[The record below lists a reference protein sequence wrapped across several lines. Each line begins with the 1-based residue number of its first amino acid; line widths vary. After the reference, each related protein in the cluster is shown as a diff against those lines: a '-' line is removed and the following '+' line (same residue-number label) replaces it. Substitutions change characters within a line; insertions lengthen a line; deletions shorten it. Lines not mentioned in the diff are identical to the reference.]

1 MEVCFSLLL
10 FLLPLTS
17 ASCFGRDAHFK
28 KSKAP
33 IIVQPNRADPT
44 KILVSWD
51 QAIERPQCV
60 DRYWVRVWPEGT
72 EMSLG
77 GRHLVNET
85 DQAKKQVVLTKTVS
99 IEPCV
104 NYRILVELE
113 ELDKVSG
120 KDLEKT
126 SEAKFRSTAKAS
138 IPKPLT
144 SDMVHTSYFW
154 DPVRK
159 VLDLAKAV
167 VSLKAS
173 AVTFPNCLDYLQIT
187 GAEVLATG
195 GPRLSSVSKST
206 RGLSNNHM
214 KKRCQLESTAYTG
227 AGRPEVIPGVRSWPD
242 CSRHCSTKANCKAWT
257 WGRRSARPGAALQC
271 TTMQSFTGRRPDSH
285 MVSGPR
291 DCLPSQAGPSI
302 SVGVASTLPARVPA
316 SPSYASVA
324 GGSSSRSSSPSRSST
339 ATTSFSNLLPRTRK
353 GAARMVGPIKLNP
366 PYLKQTIDITVPVED
381 CAGYMFHLQIY
392 GGSKKIGEL
401 PSISLP
407 ALADLPGFVP
417 APVTSVV
424 AVSFSTAGVPIYKVN
439 PESGVPLSC
448 LPAYF
453 EAYDA
458 YAQRVDHEVSWVEG
472 EEKRVENL
480 ANTSADSHL
489 PAAQDELL
497 KAHGCTCS
505 SPNLKLSTTDAN
517 VLKKEKAIKQIGSYS
532 FAGMHGGH
540 PFYKRRAT
548 TTNPTSSSTTRNT
561 SAPPT
566 QDDPVFLYYVP
577 SKQQWVF
584 GTSLGSTSGLF
595 FGTVEKSPA
604 KCPGDSNSRG
614 GWQTATGSF
623 GRWKANSKVSVECET
638 KI

>member
-1 MEVCFSLLL
+1 MRV
-10 FLLPLTS
+10 LLPLLLLPMASVS

-28 KSKAP
+28 KAKAP
-33 IIVQPNRADPT
+33 VVVQPNRADPT
-44 KILVSWD
+44 KILVSWE

-72 EMSLG
+72 EMALG
-77 GRHLVNET
+77 SRHLVNET
-85 DQAKKQVVLTKTVS
+85 DPAKKQVVLTKTVA
-99 IEPCV
+99 IEPCI

-126 SEAKFRSTAKAS
+126 SEANFRSTATSS
-138 IPKPLT
+138 IAKPLT
-144 SDMVHTSYFW
+144 SDMAHTSYLW

-159 VLDLAKAV
+159 VLDLTKAV
-167 VSLKAS
+167 VSLRAS
-173 AVTFPNCLDYLQIT
+173 AVTYPNCLDYLQVT

-195 GPRLSSVSKST
+195 GPRLSSVSRSATT
-206 RGLSNNHM
+206 RGLSNNHISQ
-214 KKRCQLESTAYTG
+214 RCQEESTAYRG
-227 AGRPEVIPGVRSWPD
+227 ATRPEVVPSVESWPA
-242 CSRHCSTKANCKAWT
+242 CSRHCSAKPSCKAWT
-257 WGRRSARPGAALQC
+257 WGRRSARPGTALQC
-271 TTMQSFTGRRPDSH
+271 TTMQGFSGSTSDSH

-291 DCLPSQAGPSI
+291 DCQPSQTSPAI
-302 SVGVASTLPARVPA
+302 SVGGASTLPARAP
-316 SPSYASVA
+316 SRPSYSSVA
-324 GGSSSRSSSPSRSST
+324 GGSASRSRSPSRSPS
-339 ATTSFSNLLPRTRK
+339 APISFSNLLPRTRS
-353 GAARMVGPIKLNP
+353 GSARMVGPIKLNP

-401 PSISLP
+401 ASISLP
-407 ALADLPGFVP
+407 ALANLPTFVP

-424 AVSFSTAGVPIYKVN
+424 AVSYSTSGVPIYKVN

-453 EAYDA
+453 EACDA
-458 YAQRVDHEVSWVEG
+458 YAQRVDQEVSWVKE
-472 EEKRVENL
+472 EEKRVGEL
-480 ANTSADSHL
+480 AKSDALLTG
-489 PAAQDELL
+489 AQDELL

-505 SPNLKLSTTDAN
+505 SPSLKLSTSDAK
-517 VLKKEKAIKQIGSYS
+517 VLKKEKALSQIGSYA

-540 PFYKRRAT
+540 PFYKKKPNTPTPAST
-548 TTNPTSSSTTRNT
+548 TSSR
-561 SAPPT
+561 
-566 QDDPVFLYYVP
+566 QEDPVFLYYLP

-584 GTSLGSTSGLF
+584 GSKLATTSGLF
-595 FGTVEKSPA
+595 FGSVENSAA

-623 GRWKANSKVSVECET
+623 GRWKANSKVNVECET

>member
-1 MEVCFSLLL
+1 MQI
-10 FLLPLTS
+10 LLPLLLLLPMQAS

-28 KSKAP
+28 PAKAP
-33 IIVQPNRADPT
+33 VVLQPNRADPT

-51 QAIERPQCV
+51 QAVERPQCV

-77 GRHLVNET
+77 ARHLVNET
-85 DQAKKQVVLTKTVS
+85 DPAKKQVVLTKTVT

-120 KDLEKT
+120 RDLEKT
-126 SEAKFRSTAKAS
+126 TEANFRSTATSS

-144 SDMVHTSYFW
+144 ADMAHTSYLW

-159 VLDLAKAV
+159 VLDLTKAV
-167 VSLKAS
+167 VSLRAS
-173 AVTFPNCLDYLQIT
+173 AVTYPNCLDYLQVT

-195 GPRLSSVSKST
+195 GPRLSSVSRSASM
-206 RGLSNNHM
+206 RGLSNNHIS
-214 KKRCQLESTAYTG
+214 KRCQEESTAYRG
-227 AGRPEVIPGVRSWPD
+227 ASRPEVVPGVESWSA
-242 CSRHCSTKANCKAWT
+242 CSRHCSAKPSCKAWT
-257 WGRRSARPGAALQC
+257 WGRRSARPGTALQC
-271 TTMQSFTGRRPDSH
+271 TTMQGFSGSTPDSH

-291 DCLPSQAGPSI
+291 DCQPSQASPDI
-302 SVGVASTLPARVPA
+302 SVGVASTLPARAPA
-316 SPSYASVA
+316 RPSYSSVA
-324 GGSSSRSSSPSRSST
+324 GGSASRSSSPSRSPAS
-339 ATTSFSNLLPRTRK
+339 TSFSNLLPRTRS

-401 PSISLP
+401 ASISLP
-407 ALADLPGFVP
+407 ALANLPGFVP

-424 AVSFSTAGVPIYKVN
+424 AVSYSTSGVPIYRVN

-458 YAQRVDHEVSWVEG
+458 YALRVDNEVSWVNA
-472 EEKRVENL
+472 EEKRVEDLAKTSSANL
-480 ANTSADSHL
+480 LTV
-489 PAAQDELL
+489 AQDELL
-497 KAHGCTCS
+497 KAHGCSCS
-505 SPNLKLSTTDAN
+505 SPSLKLSTTDAN
-517 VLKKEKAIKQIGSYS
+517 VLKKEKAISQIGSYA
-532 FAGMHGGH
+532 FAGMHAGH
-540 PFYKRRAT
+540 PLYKRQPT
-548 TTNPTSSSTTRNT
+548 TPTSASTT
-561 SAPPT
+561 SS
-566 QDDPVFLYYVP
+566 QQEDPVFLYYLP

-584 GTSLGSTSGLF
+584 GSSAGSTSGLF
-595 FGTVEKSPA
+595 FASVEKSAA

-614 GWQTATGSF
+614 GWQTATGTF

>member
-1 MEVCFSLLL
+1 MRVPLPLLL
-10 FLLPLTS
+10 LPMTS
-17 ASCFGRDAHFK
+17 VSGSCFGRDAHFK
-28 KSKAP
+28 KAKAP
-33 IIVQPNRADPT
+33 VVVQPNRADPT
-44 KILVSWD
+44 KILVSWE

-60 DRYWVRVWPEGT
+60 DRYWVRVWPDGT

-85 DQAKKQVVLTKTVS
+85 DPAKKQVVLTKTVT

-126 SEAKFRSTAKAS
+126 AEANFRSTATSS
-138 IPKPLT
+138 IAKPLT
-144 SDMVHTSYFW
+144 SDMAHTSYLW

-159 VLDLAKAV
+159 VLDLTKAV
-167 VSLKAS
+167 VSLRAS
-173 AVTFPNCLDYLQIT
+173 AVTYPNCLDYLQIT

-195 GPRLSSVSKST
+195 GPRLSSVSRSAST
-206 RGLSNNHM
+206 RGLSNNHISQ
-214 KKRCQLESTAYTG
+214 RCQEESTAYKG
-227 AGRPEVIPGVRSWPD
+227 ATRPEVVPGVESWPA
-242 CSRHCSTKANCKAWT
+242 CSRHCSAQPSCKAWT
-257 WGRRSARPGAALQC
+257 WGRPSARPGTALQC
-271 TTMQSFTGRRPDSH
+271 TTMQGFSESIADSH

-291 DCLPSQAGPSI
+291 DCQPSQTSPAI
-302 SVGVASTLPARVPA
+302 SVGGVSTLPARAPA
-316 SPSYASVA
+316 RPSYSSVA
-324 GGSSSRSSSPSRSST
+324 GGSSRSSSPSRSP
-339 ATTSFSNLLPRTRK
+339 APASFSNLLPRTRS

-401 PSISLP
+401 ASISLP
-407 ALADLPGFVP
+407 ALANLPTFVP

-424 AVSFSTAGVPIYKVN
+424 AVSFSTSGVPIYEVK

-458 YAQRVDHEVSWVEG
+458 YAQRVDQEVSWVKE
-472 EEKRVENL
+472 EEKRVEEL
-480 ANTSADSHL
+480 AKSDTLLTS
-489 PAAQDELL
+489 AQDELL

-505 SPNLKLSTTDAN
+505 SPSLKLSTTDAN
-517 VLKKEKAIKQIGSYS
+517 VLKKEKAVKQIGSYA

-540 PFYKRRAT
+540 PFYRKKPNTPAPAST
-548 TTNPTSSSTTRNT
+548 TSSR
-561 SAPPT
+561 
-566 QDDPVFLYYVP
+566 QEDPVFLYYLP

-584 GTSLGSTSGLF
+584 GSSLGTTSGLF
-595 FGTVEKSPA
+595 FGTVEKSAA

-614 GWQTATGSF
+614 GWQTATGTF
-623 GRWKANSKVSVECET
+623 GRWKANSKVNVECET

>member
-1 MEVCFSLLL
+1 MKAFLLLLSSLLL
-10 FLLPLTS
+10 LPLAS

-28 KSKAP
+28 KTKAP
-33 IIVQPNRADPT
+33 VVVQPNRADPT

-85 DQAKKQVVLTKTVS
+85 DLAKKQVVLTKTLT

-126 SEAKFRSTAKAS
+126 TEARFRSAATSS
-138 IPKPLT
+138 IPKLLT
-144 SDMVHTSYFW
+144 SDMAHTSYLW

-159 VLDLAKAV
+159 VLDLTKAV
-167 VSLKAS
+167 VSLRAS
-173 AVTFPNCLDYLQIT
+173 AVTFPNCLDYLQVT

-195 GPRLSSVSKST
+195 GPRLSSASRSAST
-206 RGLSNNHM
+206 RGLSKNHIR
-214 KKRCQLESTAYTG
+214 KRCQEESTAYRG
-227 AGRPEVIPGVRSWPD
+227 ASRPEVIPGVESWPA
-242 CSRHCSTKANCKAWT
+242 CSRHCSAKPSCKAWT
-257 WGRRSARPGAALQC
+257 WGRRSARPGVALQC
-271 TTMQSFTGRRPDSH
+271 TTMQGFTGSSPDSH

-291 DCLPSQAGPSI
+291 DCEPPKDGAAI
-302 SVGVASTLPARVPA
+302 SVGVASTLPARIPGR
-316 SPSYASVA
+316 PSYSSVA
-324 GGSSSRSSSPSRSST
+324 GGSSRPSSPLRSSSL
-339 ATTSFSNLLPRTRK
+339 TSFSNLLPRTRK
-353 GAARMVGPIKLNP
+353 GAARMVGPTKLNP
-366 PYLKQTIDITVPVED
+366 PFLKQTIDITVPVED

-392 GGSKKIGEL
+392 GGAKKIGEL
-401 PSISLP
+401 ASISLP
-407 ALADLPGFVP
+407 TLANLPGFIP
-417 APVTSVV
+417 APATSVV
-424 AVSFSTAGVPIYKVN
+424 AVSFSPSGVPIYKVN

-458 YAQRVDHEVSWVEG
+458 YAQRVDNEVSWAEG
-472 EEKRVENL
+472 EEKRVKEL
-480 ANTSADSHL
+480 SATSSTTL
-489 PAAQDELL
+489 LTSAQDELL

-505 SPNLKLSTTDAN
+505 SPNLKLSTTDAK
-517 VLKKEKAIKQIGSYS
+517 VLKKEKATSQIGSYA

-540 PFYKRRAT
+540 PFYKRK
-548 TTNPTSSSTTRNT
+548 STTR
-561 SAPPT
+561 
-566 QDDPVFLYYVP
+566 QEDPVFLYYVP
-577 SKQQWVF
+577 SKKQWVF
-584 GTSLGSTSGLF
+584 GSSLGSTSGLF
-595 FGTVEKSPA
+595 FGSKEKSAA
-604 KCPGDSNSRG
+604 KCPGDSSSRG
-614 GWQTATGSF
+614 GWQTATGTF
-623 GRWKANSKVSVECET
+623 GRWKANPKVSVECET